1 MSFVDKN
8 LKLLPTCFGYVHLEE
23 MFGVFLG
30 EESKNA
36 AMMQKLFSSCSSTG
50 RLRQSIQSLP
60 DLERWAVTA
69 MDGATVGLGRQCPL
83 LIKIY
88 TCIYPRTNFCNL
100 VL

>member
-8 LKLLPTCFGYVHLEE
+8 LKLLPTCFGYVHLQE

-69 MDGATVGLGRQCPL
+69 MDGATVGLGRQWPF

-88 TCIYPRTNFCNL
+88 TCIYARTNF
-100 VL
+100 

>member
-8 LKLLPTCFGYVHLEE
+8 LKLLPTCFGYVHLQE

-88 TCIYPRTNFCNL
+88 TCIYTHINFYNF

>member
-8 LKLLPTCFGYVHLEE
+8 LKLLPTCFGYVHLQE

-69 MDGATVGLGRQCPL
+69 MDGATLGLGRQWPL
-83 LIKIY
+83 LIKKYICIY
-88 TCIYPRTNFCNL
+88 TRTNFCNF